1 MHTII
6 LTISLRFLR
15 RSISSRE
22 LFYQPFLSSTRI
34 FGNFYFEMNVMVSEP
49 ETVLVFETLVRNSN
63 LSVRRTSWLNLRTKE
78 TPNKR
83 LRCTFTLKN
92 VGLLDFFLKKSHL
105 FNESSISWNC
115 ISWFWI
121 SAMLKIEIQTL
132 GVSVCMYVK
141 SVTVIHKI

>member
-92 VGLLDFFLKKSHL
+92 VGLLDFLKKKITFIQWEFDKLELHQLILDFSYAK
-105 FNESSISWNC
+105 NWNTDPWSEC
-115 ISWFWI
+115 VYVC
-121 SAMLKIEIQTL
+121 EICH
-132 GVSVCMYVK
+132 SNP
-141 SVTVIHKI
+141 